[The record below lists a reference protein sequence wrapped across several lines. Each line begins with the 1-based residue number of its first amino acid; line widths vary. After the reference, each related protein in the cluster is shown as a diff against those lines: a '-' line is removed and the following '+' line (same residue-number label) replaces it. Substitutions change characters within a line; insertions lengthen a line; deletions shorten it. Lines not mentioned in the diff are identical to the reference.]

1 MGKYDSPKNPVPD
14 RINDLA
20 AMYGQLGET
29 MPIGRHIEVEADLVR
44 RAVASLCR
52 DVALI
57 RVSLTEDMD
66 AEVSAHADTT
76 EFETLLQTFEQAA
89 AEKSWKGSQ
98 PPEDWESIDSY
109 YREAKKE
116 IILYV
121 EGLLCHQS
129 SHSE

>member
-57 RVSLTEDMD
+57 RVSLTEDR
-66 AEVSAHADTT
+66 EQGSAHADTT
-76 EFETLLQTFEQAA
+76 EFEFLLSRFEQAA
-89 AEKSWKGSQ
+89 TEKSWKGSQ
-98 PPEDWESIDSY
+98 PPEDWESIDNY

-121 EGLLCHQS
+121 EGLLCHRS
-129 SHSE
+129 SHSG